1 MIGTLAIDDINICQT
16 VFGLSEH
23 PIQNDYGIEI
33 ESFTDFG
40 FSFTQLLSF
49 KTNSSK
55 PTLGAIAPYFGSNQH
70 KCRHGILYQ
79 ENSMDF

>member
-1 MIGTLAIDDINICQT
+1 
-16 VFGLSEH
+16 VFGLTEH

-33 ESFTDFG
+33 ETFTKTFTDFG

-49 KTNSSK
+49 KPNSSK

-79 ENSMDF
+79 ENSMNF